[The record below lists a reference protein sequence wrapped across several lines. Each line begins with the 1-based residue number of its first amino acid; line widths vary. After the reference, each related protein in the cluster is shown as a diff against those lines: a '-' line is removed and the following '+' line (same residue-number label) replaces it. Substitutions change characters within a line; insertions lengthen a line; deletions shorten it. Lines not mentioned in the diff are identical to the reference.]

1 MFEKYELPYAFDALE
16 PTIDALTMETHST
29 KHHAAYTNALNAAME
44 NVTIFGEDD
53 CPCIR
58 CLQKRLDEIEDEA
71 LRTTVRNNA
80 GGFYNH
86 NLFFAIL
93 SPNAKP
99 APTGELAEKI
109 DATFGSLD
117 ALKEALNKAG
127 ATRFGSGWAWLSVTK
142 EGELVVS
149 SSPNQ
154 DNPIIEKTGN
164 LPILGIDVWEHA
176 YYLKY
181 KNLRPAYLEAIWN
194 VIDWAAVEENYA
206 AAVK

>member
-1 MFEKYELPYAFDALE
+1 MFEKYDLPYAFDALE

-29 KHHAAYTNALNAAME
+29 KHHAAYTNTLNAAME
-44 NVTIFGEDD
+44 NVTIFGDD
-53 CPCIR
+53 EPCII
-58 CLQKRLDEIEDEA
+58 CLQKRLAEIDDEA

-86 NLFFAIL
+86 NLYFSIL
-93 SPNAKP
+93 SPDAKA

-109 DATFGSLD
+109 DAAFGSLD

-127 ATRFGSGWAWLSVTK
+127 AARFGSGWAWLSVTAD
-142 EGELVVS
+142 GDLVVS

-154 DNPIIEKTGN
+154 DNPIIEGTGN
-164 LPILGIDVWEHA
+164 TPILGIDVWEHA

-181 KNLRPAYLEAIWN
+181 RNLRPKYLEEIWN
-194 VIDWAAVEENYA
+194 VIDWAKVEENYA
-206 AAVK
+206 NAVK